1 MASRNHIEA
10 KGVFTYFWGRLL
22 IGMDGNVFGIFHGE
36 KKNFAG
42 MLMSDAKEVI
52 GWLDRNQLF
61 ALVQA
66 HVRYVFL

>member
-1 MASRNHIEA
+1 M
-10 KGVFTYFWGRLL
+10 
-22 IGMDGNVFGIFHGE
+22 FGIFHGE